1 MCGTLD
7 YLPPEM
13 VEGRAHN
20 NMVDNWALGVLSYE
34 FICGA
39 APFEHQAGKGGT
51 FVRIARVDLRFPDN
65 ISREA
70 QDLIS
75 RLLRYKPEERL
86 SFDGVL
92 AHPWIQ

>member
-1 MCGTLD
+1 MSLF
-7 YLPPEM
+7 
-13 VEGRAHN
+13 VELHLSSTSQ
-20 NMVDNWALGVLSYE
+20 VKEVSKSYE
-34 FICGA
+34 PGTEILLA
-39 APFEHQAGKGGT
+39 SQGT
-51 FVRIARVDLRFPDN
+51 FIRIARVDLHFPDY

-92 AHPWIQ
+92 AHPWILKYSPKSNEMVS